1 MAAAVNVGF
10 DVCTSPSSPG
20 VPKKGVATTV
30 QVSSTQSECDFLDI
44 RGFKFLA
51 VKPPASVTTLT
62 FYGCQTKGGT
72 YVLINDLGTAG
83 VVTLTA
89 SRWTSIDYT
98 KLAPHHFIQMK
109 SDQAQAAATCLAS
122 T

>member
-1 MAAAVNVGF
+1 MAGVVLAF
-10 DVCTSPSSPG
+10 DTTISPS
-20 VPKKGVATTV
+20 VPNAPRKGVATTV
-30 QVSSTQSECDFLDI
+30 AMSSTQTECDKLDI
-44 RGFKFLA
+44 RGFKYLA

-62 FYGCQTKGGT
+62 FYGAETSAGS

-89 SRWTSIDYT
+89 SRWTTIDYT

-109 SDQAQAAATCLAS
+109 SDQTVANGSCLAS
-122 T
+122 S